1 MSGPRGSAER
11 QSAQMCADRMR
22 TEIISLRAEVER
34 LKGEW
39 VRDAGTIGRLVA
51 SNSLWQQLADELNGA
66 LLGCDA
72 PRGATGL
79 DAARSAAL
87 ANHAKMKGE

>member
-1 MSGPRGSAER
+1 MGYQVGDQPDWIDL
-11 QSAQMCADRMR
+11 ADNG
-22 TEIISLRAEVER
+22 TLRAEVRR
-34 LKGEW
+34 LQPYE
-39 VRDAGTIGRLVA
+39 
-51 SNSLWQQLADELNGA
+51 QLADELNGA

-87 ANHAKMKGE
+87 ANHAKMKGTK